1 MTYFD
6 SAGSYPMLPE
16 ARASLTEALSLLPGN
31 PSALH
36 GAGLEA
42 ADAVS
47 RCRAALADAIGAMPS
62 EIIFTSGATESNN
75 LALKGHY
82 SQRANEKRRH
92 LIISATEH
100 KCIFAIA
107 DYLSRTQNVDVSIAK
122 PSKDG
127 TVQAEDIEQLLRPET
142 SLVSV
147 MHVNN
152 EIGTI
157 NPLQEIGKLCSS
169 RKVAFHSDAAQGFLK
184 DTLDVDDYNLDYL
197 SISAHKIG
205 GPKGIGAVYIRDQR
219 NREIEPTIHGAGQE
233 DGLRGGTLPAPLIH
247 AFGSAIAHFPTAY
260 AALCKMAL
268 TDVLMS
274 TLSENN
280 VEFIVN
286 GTPRSHLISL
296 TLPKTDVAS
305 LLRIEDRR
313 FSIATGSACS
323 SKEIEISHVLEVIGL
338 NRELADKTLRISF
351 SHLVKPSDAVDLGQ
365 MIHQYESA

>member
-16 ARASLTEALSLLPGN
+16 VRTSLADACVSLPGN
-31 PSALH
+31 PSAIH

-42 ADAVS
+42 AEAVA
-47 RCRAALADAIGAMPS
+47 RCREILADRIGAMPS

-82 SQRANEKRRH
+82 SQKTYEKKRH

-107 DYLSRTQNVDVSIAK
+107 DYLSRIYNVDVSIAK
-122 PSKDG
+122 PSKNG
-127 TVQAEDIEQLLRPET
+127 SVNAEDIERLLRPDT

-152 EIGTI
+152 EIGTV
-157 NPLQEIGKLCSS
+157 NPLKEIGDLCI
-169 RKVAFHSDAAQGFLK
+169 KQKIAFHSDAAQGFLK

-233 DGLRGGTLPAPLIH
+233 DGLRGGTLAAPLIR
-247 AFGSAIAHFPTAY
+247 AFGSAIEHFPAAY
-260 AALCKMAL
+260 TALCQMAL
-268 TDVLMS
+268 AEVLIN
-274 TLSENN
+274 TLNENN
-280 VEFIVN
+280 VKFVVN

-296 TLPKTDVAS
+296 TFPKTDVAS
-305 LLRIEDRR
+305 LLRIEDQRV
-313 FSIATGSACS
+313 SIATGSACS
-323 SKEIEISHVLEVIGL
+323 SKQIEISHVLEAIGL

-351 SHLVKPSDAVDLGQ
+351 SHLVKPSDVVDLGR
-365 MIHQYESA
+365 MIHQYSSA